1 MKRLS
6 WHWGVVLSAGA
17 ALAGAPDASAQ
28 AQEQTTVLVVR
39 HTEKV
44 SDASD
49 AVLSDVGWE
58 RARELQRVTADAGVT
73 VLFAS
78 QYVRAQ
84 QTLEPIADELGL
96 EIRVH
101 DAGDSEGLA
110 KRILHEHAGEV
121 ILVSGHSNTV
131 PEIVAALGAPEP
143 PSIDDAEYDNLF
155 IVSIGPDGQTTT
167 VLRLRFGESTAQP
180 VVPPGR

>member
-1 MKRLS
+1 VRQRMRPLALL
-6 WHWGVVLSAGA
+6 VAIILACAIADPLPA
-17 ALAGAPDASAQ
+17 A
-28 AQEQTTVLVVR
+28 AQETTTVLVVR
-39 HTEKV
+39 HAEKT

-84 QTLEPIADELGL
+84 QTLEPIAKRLGL
-96 EIRVH
+96 EIYTH
-101 DAGDSEGLA
+101 DASDSEGLA
-110 KRILHEHAGEV
+110 RKILRDHAGEV

-143 PSIDDAEYDNLF
+143 PAMTDAEYDNLY
-155 IVSIGPDGQTTT
+155 IVSVGVAGEVTVVHLQFGQPAGT
-167 VLRLRFGESTAQP
+167 P
-180 VVPPGR
+180 

>member
-6 WHWGVVLSAGA
+6 WHWGVMLTAGV
-17 ALAGAPDASAQ
+17 ALAGAPEASAQ
-28 AQEQTTVLVVR
+28 AQEPTTVLVVR

-49 AVLSDVGWE
+49 AVLSDEGWE

-84 QTLEPIADELGL
+84 QTLEPIAGELGL
-96 EIRVH
+96 EVLVH
-101 DAGDSEGLA
+101 DARDSEGLA
-110 KRILHEHAGEV
+110 KRILCDHAGEV

-143 PSIDDAEYDNLF
+143 PPIDDAEYDNLF
-155 IVSIGPDGQTTT
+155 VVSVSADGKPAS
-167 VLRLRFGESTAQP
+167 VLRLRFGRSADEP
-180 VVPPGR
+180 GVPPQK